1 MSRMASMQVLNNAFA
16 NLNHAL
22 NSYMANK
29 NANRRM
35 DMYEREQQ
43 LNEQFRQAMA
53 AQNQANLDRNFAYQ
67 TDKNR
72 RMEELNKIAS
82 LMGVASQYGQET
94 ANAYQNAAKGDP
106 IATNL
111 LIKDVVNATKR
122 KELNDR
128 YNQLEKMYFYMQK
141 ADRDRQ
147 YKMQG
152 DEAARIHDLQMLTE
166 KNKFAAAENEKN
178 RTLQKDM
185 ETQKI
190 AAAKN
195 ENIFKYAMP
204 YIQSVMGNSESN
216 SPVDMEKAVADYL
229 RLSSMLNGTYR
240 PNSNAENALN
250 IARSSAGK

>member
-111 LIKDVVNATKR
+111 LVKGVANATKR

-128 YNQLEKMYFYMQK
+128 YNQLEKIYFDMQK
-141 ADRDRQ
+141 ADLKR
-147 YKMQG
+147 QG
-152 DEAARIHDLQMLTE
+152 DEAARRHDLQMLTE
-166 KNKFAAAENEKN
+166 KNKFAAVENEKN
-178 RTLQKDM
+178 RILQKDM
-185 ETQKI
+185 EALKI

-195 ENIFKYAMP
+195 ENILKYAMP
-204 YIQSVMGNSESN
+204 YIQSVMSNNTSN
-216 SPVDMEKAVADYL
+216 SPVDMEKAAADYL